1 VNIISGRST
10 VLKGKT
16 MYDVIII
23 GAGPAGGIAAKVLA
37 GSGRKILILDK
48 KSEVGSPVHCGEGLS
63 RYAVESNGLK
73 VDETWV
79 KLKVKGSR
87 VFVPSEKHFLV
98 PGDGFAIDRQLF
110 DKSIVDAAV
119 DKDAELMLK
128 TAARGM
134 AFRDGKWTVKTSG
147 GEFEGRIVLGVDGV
161 GSAVNRWVGLR
172 GNTAAIGG
180 YQYKFER
187 DYVHRNMPYDFEG
200 ENRLT
205 EEWLDFHYAN
215 KYPHGYIWVFP
226 RGDVYNIG
234 ICGLKGYKKLL
245 QGFLRERGLDPK
257 KAVAYNVGRIPRSGI
272 LPSYVKDQVLIAGD
286 AGGLTNP
293 ITKGGVHAAL
303 FSGRTAA
310 EVIDKALEEEDMALL
325 WHYDKKI
332 KESTFASP
340 QLMEYGKLIY
350 ELTDEEANMV
360 GEIMKGGPISEC
372 SYPRAFKAAL
382 KNPRIFPRVP
392 KFLKIRKSLIL
403 SQIYGW

>member
-1 VNIISGRST
+1 
-10 VLKGKT
+10 

-23 GAGPAGGIAAKVLA
+23 GAGPAGGIAAKVLTE
-37 GSGRKILILDK
+37 SGRKVLILDK
-48 KSEVGSPVHCGEGLS
+48 KSEVGLPVHCGEGLS
-63 RYAVESNGLK
+63 RHAVESHGLK
-73 VDETWV
+73 VDERWV

-87 VFVPSEKHFLV
+87 VFVPNEKHCLV
-98 PGDGFAIDRQLF
+98 PGVGFAIDRHLF

-119 DKDAELMLK
+119 DKGAELMLK

-134 AFRDGKWTVKTSG
+134 DFQNGKWTVRTSSG
-147 GEFEGRIVLGVDGV
+147 DFEGRIVLAVDGV
-161 GSAVNRWVGLR
+161 GSVVGTWAGLR
-172 GNTAAIGG
+172 GNTTAIGG

-187 DYVHRNMPYDFEG
+187 DYVHENMTYDFQG

-215 KYPHGYIWVFP
+215 KYPQGYVWVFP

-257 KAVAYNVGRIPRSGI
+257 KAVGYNVGRIPRSGI

-310 EVIDKALEEEDMALL
+310 EVVEKAIEENDMDLL
-325 WHYDKKI
+325 KHYDKKI
-332 KESTFASP
+332 KGSTFASP
-340 QLMEYGKLIY
+340 QLMDYGKLIY
-350 ELTDEEANMV
+350 DLTDEEANMV
-360 GEIMKGGPISEC
+360 GEIMDGRPISEY
-372 SYPRAFKAAL
+372 SFLKAFKVAL
-382 KNPRIFPRVP
+382 KNPKIVPRVT
-392 KFLKIRKSLIL
+392 KLLKIKKALDL

>member
-1 VNIISGRST
+1 
-10 VLKGKT
+10 

-23 GAGPAGGIAAKVLA
+23 GAGPAGGIAANVLA
-37 GSGRKILILDK
+37 GKDRKVLILDK
-48 KSEVGSPVHCGEGLS
+48 KSEVGNPVHCGEGLS
-63 RYAVESNGLK
+63 RYAVESNGLR
-73 VDETWV
+73 VDESWIR
-79 KLKVKGSR
+79 LKVKGSR
-87 VFVPSEKHFLV
+87 VFIPSGKHFLV
-98 PGDGFAIDRQLF
+98 PGEGFAIDRQIF

-119 DKDAELMLK
+119 DRGAELMLR

-134 AFRDGKWTVKTSG
+134 ELQGKRWTVKTSAG
-147 GEFEGRIVLGVDGV
+147 NFQGRVVLGADGV
-161 GSAVNRWVGLR
+161 GSVVNSWAGLR

-187 DYVHRNMPYDFEG
+187 DYVHENIPYDFEG

-215 KYPHGYIWVFP
+215 RYPQGYIWVFP
-226 RGDVYNIG
+226 RGEVYNIG
-234 ICGLKGYKKLL
+234 ICGLKGYRKLL
-245 QGFLRERGLDPK
+245 QGFLKERGLDHK
-257 KAVAYNVGRIPRSGI
+257 KAVGYNAGRIPRSGI

-310 EVIDKALEEEDMALL
+310 EVIDKALEANDMDLL
-325 WHYDKKI
+325 WHYDKKV
-332 KESTFASP
+332 KESGFASP

-350 ELTDEEANMV
+350 ELTDQEANMV
-360 GEIMKGGPISEC
+360 GDIMKGGPISEC

-392 KFLKIRKSLIL
+392 KFLKIRKALLL